1 MEQFELN
8 AEIRQGSG
16 KADSRRMRHAGMVPG
31 IVYGDGKDPV
41 ALKLQHLVLMHQIE
55 NEAFYSQILTLNVDG
70 KSEQVVLRDMQ
81 RHPSDPR
88 LLHIDFQRVSATQ
101 KLHMQIPLHFINAEE
116 CDGVKT
122 GGGAISH
129 LMTEV
134 EITCLP
140 KDLPEFLE
148 VDLLE
153 LELDQTLHMSDIK
166 LPEGVEIPALAHGPE
181 ADQAMV
187 SVHKIHVE
195 VEPVEGEEGEEGEAA
210 GDEASEDDAES
221 SEGSE

>member
-8 AEIRQGSG
+8 AELRQGSG
-16 KADSRRMRHAGMVPG
+16 KADSRRMRHAGMVPA
-31 IVYGDGKDPV
+31 VLYGDGKDVV
-41 ALKLQHLVLMHQIE
+41 ALALQHHVVMHQSA

-70 KSEQVVLRDMQ
+70 KPEQVVLRDMQ

-88 LLHIDFQRVSATQ
+88 LLHLDFQRVSASK
-101 KLHMQIPLHFINAEE
+101 KLHMLIPLHFINAEE
-116 CDGVKT
+116 CIGVRS
-122 GGGAISH
+122 GGGGISH

-148 VDLLE
+148 VDVLD
-153 LELDQTLHMSDIK
+153 LELDQTLHMSDIQ

-187 SVHKIHVE
+187 SVHTIHVE
-195 VEPVEGEEGEEGEAA
+195 VEKTAEDEGEEGDAAEGAEPAA
-210 GDEASEDDAES
+210 DADS
-221 SEGSE
+221 SEGGE